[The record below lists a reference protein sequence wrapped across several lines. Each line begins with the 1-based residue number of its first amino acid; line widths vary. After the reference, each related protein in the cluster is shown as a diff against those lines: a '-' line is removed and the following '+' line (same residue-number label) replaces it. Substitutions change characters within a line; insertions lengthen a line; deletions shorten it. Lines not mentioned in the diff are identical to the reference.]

1 MKFYALATIAAYACA
16 YTEIESAFLGYMT
29 EYSKSYSSVAEYE
42 MRLRNFAVKHAF
54 ITEHN
59 RSQGEYTYKV
69 GYNKMT
75 DWTEEEYAALLTHMS
90 PGELVSEA

>member
-1 MKFYALATIAAYACA
+1 MKLYALAAIAAYACA

-69 GYNKMT
+69 GYNKMS

>member
-1 MKFYALATIAAYACA
+1 MKSFILAAVASSAMALS
-16 YTEIESAFLGYMT
+16 EIESAFLGYIT
-29 EYSKSYSSVAEYE
+29 QYGKSYSSVAEYE

>member
-1 MKFYALATIAAYACA
+1 MKLYALAAIAASACA

-69 GYNKMT
+69 GYNKMS